1 MVTDWLTYITTY
13 WGCFRSKKL
22 EKRQTFRSRF
32 LSKSLFLWV
41 FLLMWPAAVSMQCIN
56 MLVSTQWL
64 WLSETYQST
73 QEKSLPGHRLASTP
87 AESAQVGWQLSLIN
101 LEMVSC
107 YHRQF
112 STFPTFKQLDS
123 LQTNEKKSNWE
134 KFPERYKNGNISF
147 LNALVTRVHWIYDN
161 IWI

>member
-1 MVTDWLTYITTY
+1 M
-13 WGCFRSKKL
+13 
-22 EKRQTFRSRF
+22 
-32 LSKSLFLWV
+32 FLWV

-134 KFPERYKNGNISF
+134 KFLKRYKNGNISF

>member
-1 MVTDWLTYITTY
+1 
-13 WGCFRSKKL
+13 
-22 EKRQTFRSRF
+22 
-32 LSKSLFLWV
+32 
-41 FLLMWPAAVSMQCIN
+41 MWPAAVSMQCIN

-112 STFPTFKQLDS
+112 STFQTFKQLDS

-134 KFPERYKNGNISF
+134 KFLKRYKNGNISF
-147 LNALVTRVHWIYDN
+147 LNARSPGFTGYMTIFEYNISSIPAPCFYTYAQPNICRLLRSSQLDN
-161 IWI
+161 VKLSTYVKY

>member
-1 MVTDWLTYITTY
+1 M
-13 WGCFRSKKL
+13 
-22 EKRQTFRSRF
+22 F
-32 LSKSLFLWV
+32 LCV
-41 FLLMWPAAVSMQCIN
+41 LLLLWPAAVSMQGIN

-73 QEKSLPGHRLASTP
+73 QEKSLPGHRLAPTQ

-123 LQTNEKKSNWE
+123 LQTNEKKSNWK
-134 KFPERYKNGNISF
+134 KFPERYKIKMEIFHFLMHWSAGFTGYMTTFEYNILSIPAPCFYTWAQLNIS
-147 LNALVTRVHWIYDN
+147 LMWISACL
-161 IWI
+161 